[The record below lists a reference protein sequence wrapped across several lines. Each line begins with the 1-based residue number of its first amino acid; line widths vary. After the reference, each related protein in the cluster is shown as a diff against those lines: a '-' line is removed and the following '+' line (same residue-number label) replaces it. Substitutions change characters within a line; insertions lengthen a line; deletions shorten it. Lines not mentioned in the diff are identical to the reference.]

1 MDTVSVSDVWTCS
14 GKLFH
19 AAGPAT
25 ERARFPTCSRVRG
38 TSNSPRAEDHR
49 EAQDSTLKRKKNKH
63 LSEVAW
69 SQSMKSLIDKQT
81 YFERIA
87 ESYTIQS

>member
-49 EAQDSTLKRKKNKH
+49 EAQDSTLERKKKQA
-63 LSEVAW
+63 SERG
-69 SQSMKSLIDKQT
+69 SLVSVDEEPYRQANIL
-81 YFERIA
+81 
-87 ESYTIQS
+87 